1 MTIEEAKRKR
11 GRPVTT
17 DPSEVGLVA
26 IKLFMQHGVDNVTMD
41 QIAEAA
47 KISRSNLFRIFP
59 SKGAIV
65 WGGMHDFTQIIDE
78 KLRHSTGKEVIPTI
92 HKAWIDAL
100 NELDPSTEVT
110 RLRLKLIGSSPT
122 VYGWGQ
128 AQFREARRVIEQA
141 VARLEGGSSIRSTM
155 VAAALVA
162 ASVQAM
168 IWWAQNNDP
177 RTPADLLDQS
187 FAEFEKIF
195 ASVAN

>member
-1 MTIEEAKRKR
+1 MTNQEAKRKR

-17 DPSEVGLVA
+17 KPGEVGLVA
-26 IKLFMQHGVDNVTMD
+26 LRLFMERGVDNVTMD

-47 KISRSNLFRIFP
+47 NISRSNLFRIFA

-65 WGGMHDFTQIIDE
+65 WGGMHEFTQILEE
-78 KLRHSTGKEVIPTI
+78 KLKSVSGKEVIPVI
-92 HKAWIDAL
+92 HKAWIEAI
-100 NELDPSTEVT
+100 NELDDTIEVT

-128 AQFREARRVIEQA
+128 AQFREARSVIEKA

-168 IWWAQNNDP
+168 IWWAQKDDP
-177 RTPADLLDQS
+177 RTPALMLDES
-187 FAEFEKIF
+187 FADFEKIF